1 MSHLAVTVI
10 KCSSVYT
17 PAAVTHS
24 SALEKIVFWTR
35 DVFFLPFKIKAY
47 TVPVTVLFV
56 TQLTEMHKHT

>member
-10 KCSSVYT
+10 KCSCVYT

-24 SALEKIVFWTR
+24 SALEKIVFLTR

-56 TQLTEMHKHT
+56 TQLPEMHKHT